1 MASNIHIRNYRESD
15 REHLWSI
22 LEPTFR
28 SGESYPVDQNI
39 SKEDGLAYW
48 LQAKHQVFLAERE
61 GVAVGTYFL
70 KTNQSGGGSHVA
82 NCGYIVA
89 PEATGCG
96 IASAMCVHSQ
106 EQARQQNYRA
116 MQFNFVI
123 STNKGAVSLWQ
134 KHGFEIVGTLPEA
147 YAHPSLGLVD
157 AFVMYKTIK

>member
-15 REHLWSI
+15 RESLWSI
-22 LEPTFR
+22 LEPSFR

-39 SKEDGLAYW
+39 SKKDGLAYW
-48 LQAKHQVFLAERE
+48 LQATHQVFLAELE

-89 PEATGCG
+89 PEATGHG
-96 IASAMCVHSQ
+96 IASAMCTHSQ

-134 KHGFEIVGTLPEA
+134 KQGFEIVGTLPEA
-147 YAHPSLGLVD
+147 YAHPSLGFVD
-157 AFVMYKTIK
+157 AFVMYKTL